1 MGDGNGY
8 GSGEKYGAG
17 SGTGTKNKNEEWLG
31 NLDGAGVNSKSV
43 VEIFDNQVW
52 LNSEDAAVYLRRSVG
67 QLRNMVYRRQIKPK
81 KYVGR
86 LYFRRSDLDRSIESS
101 NKRGF

>member
-1 MGDGNGY
+1 MGEGNGC
-8 GSGEKYGAG
+8 GSGEKHGA
-17 SGTGTKNKNEEWLG
+17 GTKNKDEEWLG

-43 VEIFDNQVW
+43 SEIFDNQVW